1 MTNPDLI
8 YFSLSLFSPTHP
20 RSIEFTLCT
29 VVFVNV
35 NLCVGP
41 TLWLVLIDWSNDA
54 DHRHDIAT
62 AGRPHSTGSEALR
75 ALGAGLAGPER
86 YGAVDRHCD
95 RGGRWN
101 LGRVCGPYQERRR

>member
-29 VVFVNV
+29 VVFVHV
-35 NLCVGP
+35 NICVGP

-54 DHRHDIAT
+54 NHRHDIAT
-62 AGRPHSTGSEALR
+62 TGRPDPTGSEALR

-86 YGAVDRHCD
+86 HGAVDRHCD
-95 RGGRWN
+95 CGCCGN
-101 LGRVCGPYQERRR
+101 LGRVRGPYQERRR